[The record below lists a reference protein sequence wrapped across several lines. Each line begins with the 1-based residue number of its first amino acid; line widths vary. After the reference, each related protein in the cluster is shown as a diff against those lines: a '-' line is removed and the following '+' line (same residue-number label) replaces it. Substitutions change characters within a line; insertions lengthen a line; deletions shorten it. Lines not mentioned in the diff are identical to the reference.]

1 MGTLK
6 GFANPP
12 GVVALIGVA
21 LAAPGCAFPPWSMGA
36 PLDGRPSIPAT
47 TAAPSIPSLRAL
59 AVAER
64 AAGHTALELKALDTI
79 ARAERLN
86 PDERERVIVLL
97 EQRARELLAL
107 GRAVPAC
114 EDLRELEELAPARA
128 RALARLHAAAERDAG
143 DAWLAVGDPGRA
155 REAYEIAASLGAA
168 ETDFR
173 LAAAA
178 QPPARVEPG
187 AAERAVLELPLRAVP
202 PYAEIYL
209 EGGAAAG
216 VIETDPAVR
225 RAALERAWLAARQE
239 RMRPLAERLHALIA
253 AADPGAL
260 PPQATSLVARA
271 TDAQRLA
278 DALLDAPAGSAAV
291 PPPGADP
298 QALDRWA
305 VGTAAVSTR
314 LLLLLQ
320 ILAAQ
325 PEPAT
330 VAPAATLLAPGER
343 SRRWVELLLEED
355 PTSPDVLEVAA
366 VVDALA
372 GRIGGSER
380 KLVDLVYFTP
390 DRYQGLVRAANI
402 WERVGQVRHACAAW
416 LRAARWRD
424 EPDDPVWGRAIAC
437 MRRDPG
443 AGDWRSVLSYVLA
456 RTPPER
462 RAAAA
467 AALDPGATPLGAP
480 AAPPVSDRPAGAPIP
495 CDTGGSPR

>member
-1 MGTLK
+1 MGIR
-6 GFANPP
+6 AASPNPL
-12 GVVALIGVA
+12 GVLALVGAA

-36 PLDGRPSIPAT
+36 PLDGRPSIPPT
-47 TAAPSIPSLRAL
+47 TAAPSITSLRAM

-64 AAGHTALELKALDTI
+64 AARHTALELKALQAI
-79 ARAERLN
+79 ASAQRLTA
-86 PDERERVIVLL
+86 DERARVIVLL

-128 RALARLHAAAERDAG
+128 RALAPLHAAAERDAG
-143 DAWLAVGDPGRA
+143 DAWLAVGDAVRA
-155 REAYEIAASLGAA
+155 HEAYDLAASLGAA

-209 EGGAAAG
+209 DGGAAAG
-216 VIETDPAVR
+216 VIETDPGVR
-225 RAALERAWLAARQE
+225 RAALERAWRAARQE
-239 RMRPLAERLHALIA
+239 RMHPLADRLRSLLA
-253 AADPGAL
+253 AADPVAT
-260 PPQATSLVARA
+260 PPQTPAVLPRGSE
-271 TDAQRLA
+271 AQGVA
-278 DALLDAPAGSAAV
+278 DALLDAPAAPREL
-291 PPPGADP
+291 PPPADP
-298 QALDRWA
+298 AALDDWV
-305 VGTAAVSTR
+305 VGTASVSTR
-314 LLLLLQ
+314 LLPL
-320 ILAAQ
+320 LAA
-325 PEPAT
+325 PERKLSPGTAN
-330 VAPAATLLAPGER
+330 PAAALLAPGDR
-343 SRRWVELLLEED
+343 SRRWVELLLDED

-390 DRYQGLVRAANI
+390 DRHQGLVRAAGI

-424 EPDDPVWGRAIAC
+424 EPDDPAWARAIAC
-437 MRRDPG
+437 MHRDPG
-443 AGDWRSVLSYVLA
+443 AGDWRSVLAYVLD
-456 RTPPER
+456 RTAPER
-462 RAAAA
+462 RAAAV
-467 AALDPGATPLGAP
+467 AALDPDATPLGAP
-480 AAPPVSDRPAGAPIP
+480 AAPRVSDRPAGAPVP
-495 CDTGGSPR
+495 CDNGGNPR